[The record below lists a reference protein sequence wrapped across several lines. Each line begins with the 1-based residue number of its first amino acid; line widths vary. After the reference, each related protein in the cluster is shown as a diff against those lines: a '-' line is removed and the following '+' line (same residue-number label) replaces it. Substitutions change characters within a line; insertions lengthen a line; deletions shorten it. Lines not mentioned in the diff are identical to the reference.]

1 VGIRVANAHTENG
14 VAINHHHDFVVR
26 CDERFTL
33 SRQESYHATPVPKAA
48 KCQFTNHG
56 RMAEEMIVL
65 NNPTQLRIAM
75 SKMINPDG
83 GISKY
88 HLAAALRRRGA
99 APASGIVPP
108 SAMRRFPD
116 STRTSVSNAWRTKA
130 AVSFVPVRNLA
141 LSMSVSSRLIVD
153 RIVWFPD
160 CGTYK

>member
-1 VGIRVANAHTENG
+1 MGIRVANAHTENG

-99 APASGIVPP
+99 APHPA
-108 SAMRRFPD
+108 
-116 STRTSVSNAWRTKA
+116 
-130 AVSFVPVRNLA
+130 
-141 LSMSVSSRLIVD
+141 
-153 RIVWFPD
+153 
-160 CGTYK
+160 